1 MIVKP
6 KEGLRVRVPGTKRQ
20 IPPDGIDVSPT
31 DPYWHRRIIQGD
43 VEAISADVDEET
55 AAVAPAIE
63 PAQPAPA
70 QG

>member
-1 MIVKP
+1 
-6 KEGLRVRVPGTKRQ
+6 VPGTKRPM
-20 IPPDGIDVSPT
+20 PPDGIDVSAT

-55 AAVAPAIE
+55 AVPPAIE

>member
-31 DPYWHRRIIQGD
+31 EDVYKRQGC
-43 VEAISADVDEET
+43 
-55 AAVAPAIE
+55 APTSLRS
-63 PAQPAPA
+63 
-70 QG
+70 